1 MPCCMPPQ
9 EGGPMMSGYRI
20 RNFLPALAAG
30 LLLAGCNML
39 DEHAPAAP
47 RGLYSVTGDGR
58 VTLHWLEN
66 TERDLDGYVVYY
78 SLEGATGP
86 YHKLEFTRE
95 TVFVDTGVHNGSTY
109 WYAVSAV
116 DRRGQP
122 SGGITGR
129 GRHRGRHLAAR
140 LRAAGRLAVRPVGR
154 TRHQAHL
161 RHLDIGR
168 PLRQGLRPRCEQRLG
183 AARLGVPDRPG
194 QPGAQG

>member
-1 MPCCMPPQ
+1 
-9 EGGPMMSGYRI
+9 MMSGYRI

-95 TVFVDTGVHNGSTY
+95 IRRQRFPPAEDFQIRRAFPSRFQQKPPGSRCGLHDRNG
-109 WYAVSAV
+109 
-116 DRRGQP
+116 
-122 SGGITGR
+122 
-129 GRHRGRHLAAR
+129 AR
-140 LRAAGRLAVRPVGR
+140 FK
-154 TRHQAHL
+154 
-161 RHLDIGR
+161 
-168 PLRQGLRPRCEQRLG
+168 
-183 AARLGVPDRPG
+183 
-194 QPGAQG
+194 